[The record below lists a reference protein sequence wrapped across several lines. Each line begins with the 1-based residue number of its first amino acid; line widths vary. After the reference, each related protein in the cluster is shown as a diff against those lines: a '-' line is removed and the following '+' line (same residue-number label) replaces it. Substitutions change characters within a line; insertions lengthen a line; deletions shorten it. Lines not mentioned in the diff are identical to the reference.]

1 MWYATTFDRLHSK
14 GALFPIGLTSYPD
27 ENKRGP
33 KWGKNSYSKY
43 HRGNGHKT
51 DKYFN
56 LRDVIQDMLM
66 MVGFQSSCRGW
77 KQAIKWATKQCLD
90 YLKGSIL
97 LWFVTDY
104 YICKGSF
111 PNYRSN
117 LHIFWNQWHTGQWW
131 WRLSKRRMHP
141 SSSRSLWWQQDYW
154 HIRWSLCCRRRLI
167 PIRHW
172 KGRGASAY

>member
-1 MWYATTFDRLHSK
+1 MKTKEVQNGARILTLSTIGEMVTKLTNTSIWEMSSK
-14 GALFPIGLTSYPD
+14 T
-27 ENKRGP
+27 
-33 KWGKNSYSKY
+33 W
-43 HRGNGHKT
+43 
-51 DKYFN
+51 
-56 LRDVIQDMLM
+56 LM